1 MSATFPFL
9 GALRLHD
16 KAADLNALTLE
27 MSMVA
32 APSVP
37 PGQALVR
44 VHSAGVNPSDVK
56 AALGVMPH
64 ARFPRTPGRDF
75 AGTVVAGPSAWV
87 GRAVWGSGGD
97 LGITRDGTHAGWL
110 LLPQAALR
118 DKPEALNFDQAGAV
132 GVPFVTAYEGLR
144 RAGQVQPGHVV
155 AVMGANGR
163 VGQAAVQ
170 LAAMAGATVIA
181 VQRQSG
187 PFAGHACAPVHSVD
201 SRSSDVAARIR
212 ELSNGHGADIVFN
225 TVGSVYFA
233 AANAAMAKGA
243 TQIFIATT
251 ERAIPFDIFG
261 FYRGMHSFVGIDTL
275 ALDCVASND
284 RLHAMKAGFEAGQLR
299 AFPVA
304 ASGCFLLDDAK
315 SAYRRVIEGASE
327 RIVLRP

>member
-1 MSATFPFL
+1 MSTPLESL

-16 KAADLNALTLE
+16 KAANLDALTLE

-37 PGQALVR
+37 AGQALVR

-75 AGTVVAGPSAWV
+75 AGTVVASASHWL

-97 LGITRDGTHAGWL
+97 LGITRDGSHAGWL
-110 LLPQAALR
+110 LLPEAALR
-118 DKPEALNFDQAGAV
+118 DKPEALTFDEAGAV
-132 GVPFVTAYEGLR
+132 GVPFVTAFEGLR
-144 RAGQVQPGHVV
+144 RAGHVQPGHVV

-181 VQRQSG
+181 VQRRSE
-187 PFAGHACAPVHSVD
+187 PFAGHACAAVHSVNSLSD
-201 SRSSDVAARIR
+201 DVAARIR
-212 ELSNGHGADIVFN
+212 ELSNGHGADIIFN
-225 TVGSVYFA
+225 TVGSVYFGV
-233 AANAAMAKGA
+233 ANTAMAKGA

-251 ERAIPFDIFG
+251 ERAIPFDIFS
-261 FYRGMHSFVGIDTL
+261 FYRGMHTFVGIDTL
-275 ALDCVASND
+275 ALDCVASNE
-284 RLHAMKAGFEAGQLR
+284 RLQAMKAGFDAGQLR
-299 AFPVA
+299 PFPVV
-304 ASGCFLLDDAK
+304 ASGCFLLTDAK
-315 SAYRRVIEGASE
+315 TAYRRVIEGASE
-327 RIVLRP
+327 RIVLRL